1 MNATSLPGTRAAG
14 PAEGWRRYRTI
25 VLAVGLFL
33 VFDLGVLILNFVL
46 SSRIEADA
54 TAVNLAGRQRMLSQR
69 TVKAL
74 LLTQNAAIT
83 GQDTKAP
90 LEELRTTVQLFDA
103 TLQAF
108 ERGGTVT
115 GADGRPGTL
124 NAVEA
129 AAERDAVTQGL
140 ALWVPYKRLIDAA
153 LDQDAAAGAAPGQVV
168 PDGAVLGQAVDYARA
183 NNLALLKHMNDLTV
197 ALEKGASAR
206 AERLR
211 LIQVGGISLALI
223 NFVIILFH
231 FIRKLGE
238 GDRRIEAARRE
249 TQEILDTVKEG
260 LFLLGPDG
268 RIGGQFSAS
277 LPRILHR
284 DAEPGD
290 DFFALLGNMVPDA
303 MLRTARSYVELL
315 FAGRVRESLV
325 GDLNPLNRLE
335 ILVERDGGGHETRY
349 LDIQFNR
356 AMAGER
362 ISHLLVTVQDIT
374 DKVRLEEE
382 IEAAKRRA
390 GTEVGLLMNAL
401 NVHPAELTAFLEH
414 TEAELLRLNELLKK
428 KHAGAGHYQ
437 QTIQAIFRAIHTVK
451 GESAA
456 LGLESVEL
464 LAHDFEQAL
473 VALRDRD
480 AIAGDDMLSLPVHLN
495 RLLEHL
501 DIIRGIMERV
511 RATQH
516 GQAAGN
522 DVDPGDSLAGEL
534 QKLADRIAQVQ
545 QKHVRVEAELAEF
558 CRLPPAARSVLK
570 DVAIQLVRNAVV
582 HGIEHPTDRAY
593 AAKPGQG
600 TVSVRLRP
608 SGEGRFEFI
617 VRDDGCGLQSERIRE
632 ALLVSGRYRP
642 DEVAGLDERS
652 LAMKIFEPGVSTVA
666 GGAGLDAGRGVGLDV
681 VRNRLAEMRAQ
692 LKVATQPGRFT
703 EFRIQLAT

>member
-1 MNATSLPGTRAAG
+1 MTNATSLSRTNAAG
-14 PAEGWRRYRTI
+14 QAGGWRRYRTI
-25 VLAVGLFL
+25 VVAVGLFL

-74 LLTQNAAIT
+74 LLTEIAVAAK
-83 GQDTKAP
+83 QDTKES
-90 LEELRTTVQLFDA
+90 LDELRSTARLFDT
-103 TLQAF
+103 TLNAF
-108 ERGGTVT
+108 DRGGEVT
-115 GADGRPGTL
+115 GADGKPGVL
-124 NAVEA
+124 NAAEGE
-129 AAERDAVTQGL
+129 AEREVVALGL
-140 ALWVPYKRLIDAA
+140 GLWTPYKRMIDAV
-153 LDQDAAAGAAPGQVV
+153 LDPEAQDSAA
-168 PDGAVLGQAVDYARA
+168 LGQAVDYARA
-183 NNLALLKHMNDLTV
+183 NNLALLKLMNDLTV

-206 AERLR
+206 AEHLR
-211 LIQVGGISLALI
+211 QIQVVGISLALI
-223 NFVIILFH
+223 NFAIILFH

-284 DAEPGD
+284 DAKPGD

-315 FAGRVRESLV
+315 FAGRVRENLV

-349 LDIQFNR
+349 LDIHFNR
-356 AMAGER
+356 AMDGER
-362 ISHLLVTVQDIT
+362 ISHLLITVQDIT

-390 GTEVGLLMNAL
+390 GAEVGLLMNAL

-414 TEAELLRLNELLKK
+414 TESELLKLNELLKK
-428 KHAGAGHYQ
+428 KHAGPGHYQ
-437 QTIQAIFRAIHTVK
+437 QTIQAMFRAIHTVK

-473 VALRDRD
+473 VVLRERNT
-480 AIAGDDMLSLPVHLN
+480 IAGDDMLSLPVHLN
-495 RLLEHL
+495 RLLEHM
-501 DIIRGIMERV
+501 DVVRGIMERV
-511 RATQH
+511 RATQQ
-516 GQAAGN
+516 GFADGS
-522 DVDPGDSLAGEL
+522 DIDPGDSLAGEL
-534 QKLADRIAQVQ
+534 HKLADRIAQVQ
-545 QKHVRVEAELAEF
+545 QKHVRVEAELGEF

-582 HGIEHPTDRAY
+582 HGIERPTDRKS
-593 AAKPGQG
+593 AAKPDQG
-600 TVSVRLRP
+600 TVSVRLQP
-608 SGEGRFEFI
+608 GGDGSFEFI

-632 ALLVSGRYRP
+632 ALLVSGRYRR
-642 DEVAGLDERS
+642 DEISGLDERT
-652 LAMKIFEPGVSTVA
+652 LAMKIFEPGVSTASSDA
-666 GGAGLDAGRGVGLDV
+666 GRDAGRGVGLDV
-681 VRNRLAEMRAQ
+681 VKSRLAEMRAQ

-703 EFRIQLAT
+703 EFRIQFAG